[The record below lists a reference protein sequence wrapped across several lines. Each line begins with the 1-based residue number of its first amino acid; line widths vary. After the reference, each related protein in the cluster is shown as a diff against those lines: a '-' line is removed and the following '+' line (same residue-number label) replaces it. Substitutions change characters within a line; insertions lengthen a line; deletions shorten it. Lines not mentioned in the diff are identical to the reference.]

1 MSANE
6 STSRSGILFGIAA
19 YGSWGLVPLY
29 FNEMAD
35 GVPVWEIL
43 AHRIIWSALLLGLY
57 LTFSRKWKSFFA
69 VVKNRSTLIR
79 LTTSAF
85 LVAGNWYFYVYSAT
99 SEQISQASLGYFI
112 LPLLNALVGI
122 AFFSE
127 RLRFGQMIALSL
139 AIIGVCLMTFQVG
152 KPPWLALVLAASFA
166 AYGIVRK
173 ITPVDAIVGLA
184 VETVV
189 LSPIALGFLI
199 YWGVSGTL
207 HFGHHGIVKDVSIM
221 CSGIVTT
228 VPLVCFAA
236 AMRRLPLVS
245 MGFLQYLSPT
255 LQFLIAVVIYHEP
268 FGIPQQV
275 SYSIIWLGV
284 VVFMVDALIKAR
296 RNRPLPAPES
306 EQEKEL
312 PEAVTSK

>member
-1 MSANE
+1 LSANE

-29 FNEMAD
+29 FNEMVYK
-35 GVPVWEIL
+35 VPVWEIL
-43 AHRIIWSALLLGLY
+43 AHRIIWSAVLLGLY
-57 LTFSRKWKSFFA
+57 LTFFRKWKAFFA

-112 LPLLNALVGI
+112 LPLLNALVGV

-127 RLRFGQMIALSL
+127 RLRFGQMLALSL
-139 AIIGVCLMTFQVG
+139 AVVGVGLMTYNVG
-152 KPPWLALVLAASFA
+152 KPPYLALVLAASFA
-166 AYGIVRK
+166 AYGIMRK
-173 ITPVDAIVGLA
+173 VTPVDALIGLA
-184 VETVV
+184 IETMV

-199 YWGVSGTL
+199 YWGVSGEL
-207 HFGHHGIVKDVSIM
+207 HFGHNGIIKDVSIM
-221 CSGIVTT
+221 CSGIITT
-228 VPLVCFAA
+228 IPLVCFAA

-245 MGFLQYLSPT
+245 IGFLQYLSPT
-255 LQFLIAVVIYHEP
+255 LQFLIAVVVYHEP
-268 FGIPQQV
+268 FGIDRQI

-284 VVFMVDALIKAR
+284 VVFVVDALIKTR
-296 RNRPLPAPES
+296 RNRPIPAPQT
-306 EQEKEL
+306 EQEKVSQ
-312 PEAVTSK
+312 P